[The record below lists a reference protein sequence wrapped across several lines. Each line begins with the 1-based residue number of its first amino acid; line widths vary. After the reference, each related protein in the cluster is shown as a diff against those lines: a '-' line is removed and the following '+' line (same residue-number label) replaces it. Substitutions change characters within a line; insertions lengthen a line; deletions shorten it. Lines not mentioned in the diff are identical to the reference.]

1 MTQLARCSLSL
12 TSVSS
17 AELSEGLHLSCLSCW
32 APSVSPRQRGRSSAS
47 KWCQMM
53 IWYPVIPQRTDFM
66 AQFSCSAAQD
76 LFYNDKDNIGQ
87 AIIILW
93 PNTWKWY
100 IFMVLCHLIF
110 QPPGLNVSLSF
121 SFFLIKRLSTCH
133 FNLVF
138 SLPESLSVSLV
149 DPFTWQILS
158 CPLQR
163 AKGCTAAEHHL
174 RWEACYLNLRSRVP
188 CLPFSWLLTVDP
200 DWCSPHAEANSA
212 VKRTHFPTLDSHF

>member
-1 MTQLARCSLSL
+1 
-12 TSVSS
+12 
-17 AELSEGLHLSCLSCW
+17 
-32 APSVSPRQRGRSSAS
+32 
-47 KWCQMM
+47 
-53 IWYPVIPQRTDFM
+53 M

-100 IFMVLCHLIF
+100 IFMALCHLIF
-110 QPPGLNVSLSF
+110 QPPGLNVSLALSLF
-121 SFFLIKRLSTCH
+121 LFLIKRLSTCH

-174 RWEACYLNLRSRVP
+174 RWEACYLNPRSRVP
-188 CLPFSWLLTVDP
+188 CLPFSWVLTADP

-212 VKRTHFPTLDSHF
+212 VKRTYFPTLDSHFFFFFFSKRLFVCDQMCLPLCEWCYLRPAPFSSCSAWKRNLILRAIFRC